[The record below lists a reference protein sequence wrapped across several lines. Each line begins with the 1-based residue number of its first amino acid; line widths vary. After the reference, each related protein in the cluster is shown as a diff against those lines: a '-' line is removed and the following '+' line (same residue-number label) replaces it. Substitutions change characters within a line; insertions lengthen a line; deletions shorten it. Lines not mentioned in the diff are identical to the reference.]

1 VRLLVTRSSVAAG
14 DDVDAPHRIELDG
27 PDGEDVEAAIAAVV
41 ASGYLPHVSGGR
53 ATWSVSSG
61 RVLAVVA
68 QEWPA
73 PRMLWGV
80 DRSLCGLDVVR
91 GTLRM
96 HFSYHAQLDPQLVHD
111 VLARLRLRANSE

>member
-1 VRLLVTRSSVAAG
+1 M
-14 DDVDAPHRIELDG
+14 DAPHLVEMDG
-27 PDGEDVEAAIAAVV
+27 PAGEDLEAAIATIVG
-41 ASGYLPHVSGGR
+41 SGYLPHVSGGR

-80 DRSLCGLDVVR
+80 DRSYRGLDIVR
-91 GTLRM
+91 GTLRL
-96 HFSYHAQLDPQLVHD
+96 HFSYHAQHPPELVFD
-111 VLARLRLRANSE
+111 VLGHLRLRANTDAPESP

>member
-41 ASGYLPHVSGGR
+41 GSGYLPHVSGGR

-68 QEWPA
+68 QEWPT

-91 GTLRM
+91 DTLRM